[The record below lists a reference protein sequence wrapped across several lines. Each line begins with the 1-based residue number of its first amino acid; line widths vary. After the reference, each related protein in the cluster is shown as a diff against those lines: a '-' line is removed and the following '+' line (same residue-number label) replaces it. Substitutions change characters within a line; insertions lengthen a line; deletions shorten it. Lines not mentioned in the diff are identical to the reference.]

1 MENDIVDENNKQCT
15 AMCYLPSTSMTL
27 KSMVS
32 YVSPTVSIPLTKAIW
47 CHWCVH
53 IMARSKV
60 DKLTFVNVAEC

>member
-47 CHWCVH
+47 CVH

-60 DKLTFVNVAEC
+60 DKLTFVDVAEC